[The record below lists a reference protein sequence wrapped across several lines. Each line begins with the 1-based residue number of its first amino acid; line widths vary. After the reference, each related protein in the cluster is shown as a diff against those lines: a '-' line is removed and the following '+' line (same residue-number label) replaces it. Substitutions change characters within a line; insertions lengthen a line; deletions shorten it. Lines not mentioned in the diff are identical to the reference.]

1 MKILFII
8 PSYQPAICYGGTTVV
23 VSLLAEE
30 LAKLNHEVDVYTTT
44 ANGKNELPDIKPNET
59 KVLNHVRVTYFK
71 RITGDHTHFSPAMLK
86 TLFKTARQFDII
98 HLHSWWNLFN
108 ISAATLLACLSKE
121 YIISAHGMLST
132 YTLQNQNAKL
142 KQILHST
149 LGKRLLGKSTMHAC
163 TPQEFEEGLKII
175 PKWKGFTIPNLIN
188 LPQKDIGIKPTNK
201 VFSIAF
207 LSRIEQKKG
216 LETFFHV
223 LPKLSFDYQLTIAG
237 DGEVNYVAQLRNK
250 VQSLLVSD
258 KVNWIGWLNEEKFN
272 FLAKADLFILP
283 SHNENFAVVV
293 LEAIAAGTPVLIS
306 NKVGLS
312 YFVAQHQLGWI
323 YDGTEIDLMQKLQI
337 AYEDTTVKINTK
349 ENGLNLVSTNFNSV
363 TLAKTYVSQYET
375 LLYSRSMKQEIR

>member
-1 MKILFII
+1 
-8 PSYQPAICYGGTTVV
+8 
-23 VSLLAEE
+23 
-30 LAKLNHEVDVYTTT
+30 
-44 ANGKNELPDIKPNET
+44 
-59 KVLNHVRVTYFK
+59 
-71 RITGDHTHFSPAMLK
+71 
-86 TLFKTARQFDII
+86 
-98 HLHSWWNLFN
+98 
-108 ISAATLLACLSKE
+108 
-121 YIISAHGMLST
+121 
-132 YTLQNQNAKL
+132 
-142 KQILHST
+142 
-149 LGKRLLGKSTMHAC
+149 
-163 TPQEFEEGLKII
+163 
-175 PKWKGFTIPNLIN
+175 
-188 LPQKDIGIKPTNK
+188 
-201 VFSIAF
+201 
-207 LSRIEQKKG
+207 
-216 LETFFHV
+216 